1 MIRTIVQLT
10 DDQWIDAR
18 ELARLEG
25 LSLAAFVRLAVDAR
39 LERARSARLSVRQR
53 ALAAVDGVRVGDGGC
68 DGDQDPRRDVGGEGG
83 ESGADRSAGGRAVPR
98 YWLEQ

>member
-10 DDQWIDAR
+10 DDQWVDAR

-25 LSLAAFVRLAVDAR
+25 LSLAAFVRLAVEAR
-39 LERARSARLSVRQR
+39 LARARSARLSVRQR
-53 ALAAVDGVRVGDGGC
+53 ALAALDGVQVGGRGR
-68 DGDQDPRRDVGGEGG
+68 DGDQDPRQDAGGAGG
-83 ESGADRSAGGRAVPR
+83 ESGANDSAGGREVPR